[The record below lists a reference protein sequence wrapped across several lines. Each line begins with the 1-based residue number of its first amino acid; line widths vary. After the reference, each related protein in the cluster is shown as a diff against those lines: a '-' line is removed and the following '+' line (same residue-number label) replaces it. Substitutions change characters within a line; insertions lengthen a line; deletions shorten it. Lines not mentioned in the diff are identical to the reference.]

1 MMAKTTRE
9 GHIAGPKLLGRT
21 GQLVASVHKPCL
33 VGGILSFFLHYLWV
47 RAQGKS
53 VWDFWWENGKESMG
67 WVTERKE
74 IWRVWVGVER
84 VQGLCVGLWGACGV

>member
-1 MMAKTTRE
+1 MTAKTTRE

-33 VGGILSFFLHYLWV
+33 VEGILSFFLHYLWV

-53 VWDFWWENGKESMG
+53 VWETSGGRMG
-67 WVTERKE
+67 GRA
-74 IWRVWVGVER
+74 RG
-84 VQGLCVGLWGACGV
+84 G